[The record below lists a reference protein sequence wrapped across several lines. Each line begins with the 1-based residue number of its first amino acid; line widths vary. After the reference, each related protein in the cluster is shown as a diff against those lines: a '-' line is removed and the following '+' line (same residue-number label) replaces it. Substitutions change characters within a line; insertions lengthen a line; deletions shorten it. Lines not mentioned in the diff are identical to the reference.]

1 MKPIFFKPIYKNV
14 IWGGDK
20 IAKIFKRD
28 VVGDDIGES
37 WEISAHQNGVSI
49 IQNDEY
55 NGINLCELFND
66 KTRREEIF
74 GTNCVDM
81 DRFPILVKFLDANKP
96 LSIQVH
102 PNDEYAKKNEHDSG
116 KTECWYIM
124 DCKEEAKIVYGFK
137 DIATPENLI
146 EAVDNIEET
155 INYLNV
161 KKGDFILIPS
171 GTVHAIMD
179 GIVLCEVQQSSDV
192 TYRVYDWNRKDKN
205 GNLRELHKEKALDV
219 IDLKHAKTVHNYN
232 DISENVD
239 ICREK
244 VFNIDMVVVNGKQE
258 DISKRESFYA
268 YIVVEGSGELR
279 SNDISVSIAKGDSFL
294 IPATLGEYKFTGS
307 LKMMK
312 VWV

>member
-1 MKPIFFKPIYKNV
+1 MKPIFFNPIYKKV

-37 WEISAHQNGVSI
+37 WEISAHPNGVSV
-49 IQNDEY
+49 IQNDQY
-55 NGINLCELFND
+55 NGMNLYDLFND
-66 KTRREEIF
+66 KTKREEIF
-74 GTNCVDM
+74 GTHCVNM

-102 PNDEYAKKNEHDSG
+102 PNDEYAKKNENDSG

-124 DCKEEAKIVYGFK
+124 DCKEDAKIVYGFK
-137 DIATPENLI
+137 DNVTSENLKEAASNI
-146 EAVDNIEET
+146 EAT

-171 GTVHAIMD
+171 GTVHAVMD

-219 IDLKHAKTVHNYN
+219 IDLNHAKAVRNYS
-232 DISENVD
+232 DISENTD
-239 ICREK
+239 ICREE
-244 VFNIDMVVVNGKQE
+244 VFNIDMVVINGAQK
-258 DISKRESFYA
+258 DISKKESFYA
-268 YIVVEGSGELR
+268 YIVVEGSGEIR
-279 SNDISVSIAKGDSFL
+279 GEGFSVCISKGDTLL
-294 IPATLGEYKFTGS
+294 IPAALGKYEFEGK
-307 LKMMK
+307 LEMMK
-312 VWV
+312 VWI